1 MSVEEL
7 LQYVPQIA
15 RYRREPLDDR
25 ENALSYWDD
34 AAAGMVRLDD
44 ALYDELVGDD
54 PDAWCLSFSVGEANI
69 DRFRQFLE
77 NNRRTFEL
85 LHVGVRCDLTQFPEL
100 EEKGGSFSE
109 HAESMDPL
117 TALAQAWSIL
127 AQSRII
133 DGDLTAAVSELVGL
147 GQMGHIICCGEGLV
161 MHYLVGSGIM
171 DSALADICK
180 LVAGHHV
187 PATALEELSAAIERW
202 IVGADDVA
210 QCLRV
215 DLCSYSLREIDRL
228 AECSGIEARVDGLLD
243 RHYANEPILDLRD
256 EQTDETDED
265 DGRLAWRRE
274 RILYLLEG
282 HPAPFDTI
290 ATVRLMGQLVA
301 DYILDL
307 EPSPWYSLGAQ
318 WGRVKRTYRRSRFRS
333 RNRHWPSQLSPSFL
347 YEHLGPSE
355 DALRNLAELKEHL
368 PTDKWNQLK
377 PPTDEQ
383 LDAARERIR
392 AMPNALGILVADAL
406 LAVNIAPSEHRR
418 RRQLLAAK
426 AAVSDVLATASE

>member
-7 LQYVPQIA
+7 LQYVPELA

-25 ENALSYWDD
+25 ENALSYWDE

-44 ALYDELVGDD
+44 ALYDELVGED
-54 PDAWCLSFSVGEANI
+54 PYAWCLSSSIGESNV
-69 DRFRQFLE
+69 DRIRKFLE
-77 NNRRTFEL
+77 DNRRAFEL
-85 LHVGVRCDLTQFPEL
+85 LHAGVRCGQVQFPEL
-100 EEKGGSFSE
+100 EEEGGSVSE

-133 DGDLTAAVSELVGL
+133 DGDLTAAASELVGL

-161 MHYLVGSGIM
+161 MHYLVGSAIM
-171 DSALADICK
+171 DSALAGICT
-180 LVAGHHV
+180 LVAGQDV
-187 PATALEELSAAIERW
+187 PAPALEELSAAIDRW
-202 IVGADDVA
+202 ITAAGDVA

-215 DLCSYSLREIDRL
+215 DLCSFSLREIDRL
-228 AECSGIEARVDGLLD
+228 ANCSGLEARVDELLD
-243 RHYANEPILDLRD
+243 RHYANEPVLALRD

-274 RILYLLEG
+274 QILYLLEG
-282 HPAPFDTI
+282 HPAPFDEI
-290 ATVRLMGQLVA
+290 ATVRLMGQSVA

-307 EPSPWYSLGAQ
+307 EPPRWYSLGRK
-318 WGRVKRTYRRSRFRS
+318 WGRVKRAYRRSRFRS

-355 DALRNLAELKEHL
+355 DALRNLAELKEHF

-383 LDAARERIR
+383 LDAARGRIR
-392 AMPNALGILVADAL
+392 VMPNALGILVADAL
-406 LAVNIAPSEHRR
+406 LGVNIAPSEHRR
-418 RRQLLAAK
+418 RHRLLAAK
-426 AAVSDVLATASE
+426 AAVSGVLATASE